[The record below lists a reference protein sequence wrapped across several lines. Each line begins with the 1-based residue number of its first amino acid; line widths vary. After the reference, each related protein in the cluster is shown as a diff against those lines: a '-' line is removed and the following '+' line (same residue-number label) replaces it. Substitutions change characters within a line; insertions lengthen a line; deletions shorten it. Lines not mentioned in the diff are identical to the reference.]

1 MPANGQAKTEGLV
14 IMARRRGAW
23 TFSRGAAIALIAL
36 GLVACG
42 ETVAPTDPAEEITP
56 PVPLSPTAGEIPED
70 TFQAMATIT
79 DEGLDPDR
87 FAGEVG
93 TAFQLVVQGDGSEHT
108 LEIQELVAPT
118 TIAAE
123 GQTTIDFTVVGDSGE
138 LDILLDGETVG
149 TFERQSAGG
158 ITDS

>member
-1 MPANGQAKTEGLV
+1 M
-14 IMARRRGAW
+14 
-23 TFSRGAAIALIAL
+23 
-36 GLVACG
+36 
-42 ETVAPTDPAEEITP
+42 
-56 PVPLSPTAGEIPED
+56 PLSPTAGEIPED
-70 TFQAMATIT
+70 TFQATATIT

-87 FAGEVG
+87 FAAEVG
-93 TAFQLVVQGDGSEHT
+93 TAFRLVVEGNGTEHT

-138 LDILLDGETVG
+138 LDILLDGETAG
-149 TFERQSAGG
+149 TFERQGAGG

>member
-1 MPANGQAKTEGLV
+1 MPAHRQAMTEGLV

-23 TFSRGAAIALIAL
+23 SFSSGAAVALIAL
-36 GLVACG
+36 VLVACG
-42 ETVAPTDPAEEITP
+42 ETAAPTDPREEITP

-70 TFQAMATIT
+70 TFQATAAIT

-87 FAGEVG
+87 FTGEVG
-93 TAFQLVVQGDGSEHT
+93 TAFQLVVEGDGTEHT

-118 TIAAE
+118 TIAPE
-123 GQTTIDFTVVGDSGE
+123 GQTTIDFTVIGDSGE
-138 LDILLDGETVG
+138 LDILLDGQTVG

-158 ITDS
+158 IT

>member
-1 MPANGQAKTEGLV
+1 MTEGLV
-14 IMARRRGAW
+14 IMARRCKEW
-23 TFSRGAAIALIAL
+23 TFSRGAAVALIAL
-36 GLVACG
+36 SLVACG

-70 TFQAMATIT
+70 TFQATATIT

-87 FAGEVG
+87 FAAEVG
-93 TAFQLVVQGDGSEHT
+93 TAFRLVVEGNGTEHT

-138 LDILLDGETVG
+138 LDILLDGEPVG

-158 ITDS
+158 VTDG